1 MSKLRIPVTEK
12 DHIRG
17 PMRAPVT
24 LVEYGDFQ
32 CPFSG
37 EAFWILR
44 EIEDR
49 FDRQLRFVY
58 RHFPLAEI
66 HPYAPLAAEAAEA
79 AGAQDKFWEM
89 HEVLFQNQPNFE
101 TEDLLAYATELDL
114 DVESFAE
121 DFVNERYADRIRHDF
136 LGGVR
141 SGVNGTPCL
150 FINDDRYDGR
160 IDEAELAD
168 AIDDARRHAQGELRR

>member
-1 MSKLRIPVTEK
+1 MRAAPSRGAFCRRSGSIQVPTESSKRSSLSSPARSLLMSKLRIPVTEK

-32 CPFSG
+32 CPFCG

-66 HPYAPLAAEAAEA
+66 HPYAPLAAEASEA
-79 AGAQDKFWEM
+79 
-89 HEVLFQNQPNFE
+89 
-101 TEDLLAYATELDL
+101 
-114 DVESFAE
+114 
-121 DFVNERYADRIRHDF
+121 
-136 LGGVR
+136 
-141 SGVNGTPCL
+141 
-150 FINDDRYDGR
+150 
-160 IDEAELAD
+160 
-168 AIDDARRHAQGELRR
+168 